1 MGVKIKGQ
9 KKLIE
14 KLEEKFGEKN
24 ARRMSDEALRAG
36 APVFTKEL
44 NTQLETFRDTGVND

>member
-14 KLEEKFGEKN
+14 KLEEKFGEKT
-24 ARRMSDEALRAG
+24 RDECRTRL
-36 APVFTKEL
+36 
-44 NTQLETFRDTGVND
+44 